1 MYPQTAN
8 ILAPTIPESVF
19 FIFQMTFAIITP
31 ALICGGLAERMRFS
45 ALIIFM
51 AAWSLLV
58 YSPVAHSVWFTDF
71 NLANTNNGF
80 LTYGRLYPY
89 NPSGKVWPSYQFK
102 AGIIDF
108 AGGSVVHINSGVAA
122 LVAAIMLGR
131 RHGLGKIPLEPHNLS
146 VSLIGASLLWVG
158 WFGFNAGS
166 AGAAN
171 WRAGYALATT
181 QIATAAAGLS
191 WMFTEWI
198 VKGKPTVLS
207 IISGAVA
214 GLVVITPASGFVD
227 MTGAMLMGF
236 FGGILCFAS
245 VQVKHKLG
253 YDDAL
258 DAWGVHGVGGCLG
271 ALMTGLFASPDV
283 AKPAGA
289 DFTGVFYIK
298 RYLQLQKEMMQA
310 NTAGCVSTVMANPA
324 SYVLPA
330 STNMTNPVS
339 VMAGINS
346 ICSCT
351 AVGANGDCYVN
362 SVANGGIPA
371 MPAMPQFLG
380 NKNAGGVQ
388 LAMQVIGVCC
398 VTAYSGFMTAI
409 LLKIID
415 LIVGI
420 RVDIQ
425 SEVEGLDAS
434 VHGEKV
440 FYGEHG
446 SVHKTGSGMD

>member
-1 MYPQTAN
+1 
-8 ILAPTIPESVF
+8 
-19 FIFQMTFAIITP
+19 
-31 ALICGGLAERMRFS
+31 
-45 ALIIFM
+45 M
-51 AAWSLLV
+51 A
-58 YSPVAHSVWFTDF
+58 
-71 NLANTNNGF
+71 
-80 LTYGRLYPY
+80 
-89 NPSGKVWPSYQFK
+89 
-102 AGIIDF
+102 
-108 AGGSVVHINSGVAA
+108 
-122 LVAAIMLGR
+122 
-131 RHGLGKIPLEPHNLS
+131 
-146 VSLIGASLLWVG
+146 
-158 WFGFNAGS
+158 
-166 AGAAN
+166 
-171 WRAGYALATT
+171 

-271 ALMTGLFASPDV
+271 ALMTGLFATPDI

-298 RYLQLQKEMMQA
+298 RYLQLQKEMMQV
-310 NTAGCVSTVMANPA
+310 NTAGCVSTVMGAM
-324 SYVLPA
+324 PA
-330 STNMTNPVS
+330 STNMTDPA

-346 ICSCT
+346 MCSCT
-351 AVGANGDCYVN
+351 AVGVNGDCYVN
-362 SVANGGIPA
+362 NVANGGIPA
-371 MPAMPQFLG
+371 MPLFLG

-398 VTAYSGFMTAI
+398 VTAYSGIMTAI